1 MALKTFEVYKCLERK
16 TLILGFEILDL
27 FVCFL
32 LLAVLSMIFKEFSYK
47 FFITWGPAALLA
59 IILRVGKSGKPD
71 NFLLHWVRFQF
82 LPGII
87 SAFPM
92 ATPKRKRVVK
102 L

>member
-1 MALKTFEVYKCLERK
+1 MALKNFEVYKCLERK

-32 LLAVLSMIFKEFSYK
+32 LLAVLSMFFKEAPYK
-47 FFITWGPAALLA
+47 FFITWGPSLLLA
-59 IILRVGKSGKPD
+59 TILRIGKTGKPD
-71 NFLLHWVRFQF
+71 NYLLHLIRFQF

-92 ATPKRKRVVK
+92 ASNKRKRACR
-102 L
+102 